1 MWQYAIC
8 GIAYSY
14 YISRVFSPHMLQ
26 VLEDAVYDYRVFLQ
40 PQNIVVNQTAGT
52 ISECGHVSIAGKLI
66 IHVIY

>member
-14 YISRVFSPHMLQ
+14 YISSVFSPHMLQ

-40 PQNIVVNQTAGT
+40 PQNI
-52 ISECGHVSIAGKLI
+52 
-66 IHVIY
+66 